1 VVFTVG
7 GEERE
12 VTWCILTT
20 SYPKWNEKENEFVQG
35 KFVHDMA
42 KYLVRAG
49 IEVHVVTQHGEGTP
63 SRETRDGVRIHRFH
77 YFPRKWER
85 LTKGSGIPENIK
97 KVPNWIQVPCYFARL
112 FFFAS
117 RVIKANSIQVVN
129 AHWAFPTGFIGLL
142 LKRTM
147 RRKLVI
153 TMYGAE
159 IFPVLDGN
167 MGYLKRL
174 LAFSIKGAD
183 AAAGISRSTV
193 AAGQKASGRKD
204 LHFIPDGIDMVYYGP
219 GDKNLKLLEKYG
231 CEDRAVVYFSGR
243 MVERKGHRFLLEA
256 IAEVKDRI
264 PNVKLL
270 LGGDGPLRDDLVRLR
285 AKLGLEQYVA
295 LPGFFPES
303 EIVPLLQSIDLYV
316 LPSCIDK
323 NGDTEGSA
331 TAAFEAMSCG
341 TPALVSRV
349 GGNIDSIVEG
359 QGAFYFEPADSRDL
373 AEKIFRVLGNRSLLE
388 KNADLARQFI
398 ADNYSW
404 EKTIDRYIAVVR

>member
-1 VVFTVG
+1 MN
-7 GEERE
+7 
-12 VTWCILTT
+12 WCILTT
-20 SYPKWNEKENEFVQG
+20 SYPKWNEGKNEFVQG

-63 SRETRDGVRIHRFH
+63 NREIRDGVRIHRFH

-85 LTKGSGIPENIK
+85 LTKGSGIPENIRK
-97 KVPNWIQVPCYFARL
+97 ISNWIQVPFYFTRL

-117 RVIKANSIQVVN
+117 GVIRANRIEILN
-129 AHWAFPTGFIGLL
+129 AHWAFPTGFVGVL
-142 LKRTM
+142 LKRVLG
-147 RRKLVI
+147 RKLVT

-159 IFPVLDGN
+159 IFPVLDGK

-174 LAFSIKGAD
+174 LAFSIRGAD

-193 AAGQKASGRKD
+193 AAGQRASGRND
-204 LHFIPDGIDMVYYGP
+204 LHFIPDGIDMAYYRAGAR
-219 GDKNLKLLEKYG
+219 NRKLLEKYG
-231 CEDRAVVYFSGR
+231 CKDRAVVYFSGR

-256 IAEVKDRI
+256 IAEVKNRV

-270 LGGDGPLRDDLVRLR
+270 LGGDGPLHDDLVRLR
-285 AKLGLEQYVA
+285 ARLGLEQHVV

-316 LPSCIDK
+316 LPSCVDK

-331 TAAFEAMSCG
+331 TAAFEAMACG

-359 QGAFYFEPADSRDL
+359 QGALYFEPADPRDL
-373 AEKIFRVLGNRSLLE
+373 AGKIVHLLEHRPLLE
-388 KNADLARQFI
+388 KNAGLARQFI

-404 EKTIDRYIAVVR
+404 EKTIDRYIALVR

>member
-1 VVFTVG
+1 MN
-7 GEERE
+7 
-12 VTWCILTT
+12 WCILTT
-20 SYPKWNEKENEFVQG
+20 SYPKWNERKNEFVQG

-49 IEVHVVTQHGEGTP
+49 VKVHVVTQHGDGTP
-63 SRETRDGVRIHRFH
+63 SLEIRDGVRIHRFH

-97 KVPNWIQVPCYFARL
+97 SVSNWIQVPFYFARL
-112 FFFAS
+112 FFFAAT
-117 RVIKANSIQVVN
+117 VIRANKIAIVN
-129 AHWAFPTGFIGLL
+129 AHWAFPTGFIGVL
-142 LKRTM
+142 LKRAM
-147 RRKLVI
+147 GRKLVT

-159 IFPVLDGN
+159 IFPVLDGK
-167 MGYLKRL
+167 MRYLKRL
-174 LAFSIKGAD
+174 LAFSIRSAD
-183 AAAGISRSTV
+183 AVAGISRSTV
-193 AAGQKASGRKD
+193 AAAQRVSGRKG
-204 LHFIPDGIDMVYYGP
+204 LQFIPDGIDMVYYRP
-219 GDKNLKLLEKYG
+219 SAKNQALLEKYG
-231 CEDRAVVYFSGR
+231 CRDCAVVYFSGR

-256 IAEVKDRI
+256 IAEVKDKV

-270 LGGDGPLRDDLVRLR
+270 LGGDGPLHDDLVMLR
-285 AKLGLEQYVA
+285 AKLGLERYVV

-359 QGAFYFEPADSRDL
+359 QGALYFKPADPRDL
-373 AEKIFRVLGNRSLLE
+373 AHKIVHLLEDRPLLE
-388 KNADLARQFI
+388 KNARVARQFI

-404 EKTIDRYIAVVR
+404 EQTIARYIDLVR

>member
-1 VVFTVG
+1 
-7 GEERE
+7 
-12 VTWCILTT
+12 
-20 SYPKWNEKENEFVQG
+20 
-35 KFVHDMA
+35 
-42 KYLVRAG
+42 
-49 IEVHVVTQHGEGTP
+49 
-63 SRETRDGVRIHRFH
+63 
-77 YFPRKWER
+77 
-85 LTKGSGIPENIK
+85 
-97 KVPNWIQVPCYFARL
+97 
-112 FFFAS
+112 
-117 RVIKANSIQVVN
+117 
-129 AHWAFPTGFIGLL
+129 
-142 LKRTM
+142 
-147 RRKLVI
+147 
-153 TMYGAE
+153 
-159 IFPVLDGN
+159 
-167 MGYLKRL
+167 L